1 MNRIKLSLASLL
13 ILGFSSTAGADSIR
27 LRGGERIE
35 GQATAYEAATK
46 VLSWR
51 EDGGRVRDFKLE
63 ELDSRSAYRVL
74 KSQVPKDSGAGQL
87 QLANFTR
94 DIELF
99 AHAVRHYGYAEKAD
113 PNLKD
118 QVEAELVTLR
128 SRAGAW
134 AMNQARACKQKGDI
148 KGAEKWLEKIITKL
162 PEEPAA
168 AEAQKLIDEYYA
180 RVHAERIQAAEAA
193 MQDLLREELS
203 GAKKAYDSML
213 AKNKKAL
220 KEPRGGS
227 PSVKGWESAI
237 QDGEKALDELERF
250 TKANP
255 GVQTEAI
262 GEYRAAVE
270 EHLSEVY
277 LHLANHWAT
286 RTSYNKALVQV
297 NAVLAMDPKHE
308 QALAMRNRIQ
318 DAASRGLRWL
328 W

>member
-1 MNRIKLSLASLL
+1 MNKLTLCLSGLLLLGLCGTAS
-13 ILGFSSTAGADSIR
+13 ADSIR
-27 LRGGERIE
+27 LRGGSRIE
-35 GQATAYEAATK
+35 GQATAYDTTTK

-51 EDGGRVRDFKLE
+51 DETGRVRDLKLE

-74 KSQVPKDSGAGQL
+74 KSQVAKDNGPGQL
-87 QLANFTR
+87 QLANFAR

-113 PNLKD
+113 LALKD

-128 SRAGAW
+128 SRAAKW
-134 AMNQARACKQKGDI
+134 AMNQAQECKQKGDI

-168 AEAQKLIDEYYA
+168 AEAQKLIDDYYA
-180 RVHAERIQAAEAA
+180 RVHTERTQAAEAEA
-193 MQDLLREELS
+193 QDLLRSELA
-203 GAKKAYDSML
+203 GAKKSYDSML
-213 AKNKKAL
+213 AKNQKAL

-237 QDGEKALDELERF
+237 KDGEKALDKLDMF
-250 TKANP
+250 IKANP
-255 GVQTEAI
+255 GVQTEAL
-262 GEYRAAVE
+262 GQYRSAIV
-270 EHLSEVY
+270 EHLSEIY

-297 NAVLAMDPKHE
+297 NAVLAMDSKNE
-308 QALAMRNRIQ
+308 QALSMRNRIQ